1 MLLALSDDGHPGYH
15 ASHAEQIAAMDCP
28 VFACTPDQFPDL
40 MAAAIQK
47 RDLNLWAATN
57 NIITARN
64 DQTS

>member
-1 MLLALSDDGHPGYH
+1 MRNSSIFQRVLWISRRR
-15 ASHAEQIAAMDCP
+15 SSSVQTKQ
-28 VFACTPDQFPDL
+28 VSN
-40 MAAAIQK
+40 QK